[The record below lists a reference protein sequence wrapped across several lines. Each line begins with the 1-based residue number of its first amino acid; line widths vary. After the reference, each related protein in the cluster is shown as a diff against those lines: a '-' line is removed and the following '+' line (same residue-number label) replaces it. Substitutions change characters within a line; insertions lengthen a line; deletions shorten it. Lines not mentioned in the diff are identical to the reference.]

1 MVFVGFGFISWQ
13 EVESSAL
20 EGVSTAVV
28 TLSGEEEED
37 EEEEGKQECG
47 QIKPVL

>member
-1 MVFVGFGFISWQ
+1 MVFVWFGFISWQ

-20 EGVSTAVV
+20 EGASTAVV
-28 TLSGEEEED
+28 TLSGEEE